1 MEVTLE
7 AKLHFITSIFGAGVV
22 NKGAVAVTCPKCSKD
37 NPEKKKLIIQLE
49 NGLHHCWVCELKG
62 KTLTYTVK
70 KYAPDKLDMYFR
82 IFESGDYD
90 SPLIEEVK
98 EKVELPADFVPLGP
112 AEDSLDPDIQAS
124 RDYCFSR
131 GLTER
136 DIWYFK
142 LGACS
147 SGKYRRRIIMPSFD
161 ANGDLNY
168 ITARSI
174 DPDSKY
180 KYMNSKAEKKSLI
193 FNEINIDWKKELTI
207 VEGPFDLVKCDRNS
221 VTLLGSGLNEGY
233 ELFKKIVTNMTPIV
247 LALDPDASDKSQKI
261 CSRLYSYGIGVR
273 VMDVGPHKDV
283 GEMSKSEF
291 LKRKEAARFWSPD
304 DHLQHLFTKIRSGSL
319 L

>member
-1 MEVTLE
+1 MEVNIE
-7 AKLHFITSIFGAGVV
+7 AKLHFITSIFGPGVV

-37 NPEKKKLIIQLE
+37 NPEKKKLIIQLDS
-49 NGLHHCWVCELKG
+49 GLHHCWVCELKG
-62 KTLTYTVK
+62 KTLTFTVK
-70 KYAPDKLDMYFR
+70 KYAPEKLDMYLR

-90 SPLIEEVK
+90 SAPVEEVK
-98 EKVELPADFVPLGP
+98 EKIELPTDFVPLGP
-112 AEDSLDPDIQAS
+112 ASDSLDPDVQAS
-124 RDYCFSR
+124 REYCLSR

-147 SGKYRRRIIMPSFD
+147 SGKYRRRVIMPSFD
-161 ANGDLNY
+161 ADGELNY

-233 ELFKKIVTNMTPIV
+233 ELFKKIVSNMTPVV
-247 LALDPDASDKSQKI
+247 LALDPDAIDKSQKI
-261 CSRLYSYGIGVR
+261 CARLYSYGVRVR
-273 VMDVGPHKDV
+273 VMNVSPFKDV
-283 GEMSKSEF
+283 GEMPKQEF
-291 LKRKEAARFWSPD
+291 LDRKNSAKIWTPD